1 MRTTVT
7 LAAVLTVSA
16 CTAFYQVSPG
26 EQVARAATVAVT
38 FTPPRNLLATHD
50 TVTYSLPAV
59 RTVYG
64 RVEEVR
70 SDTVIIR
77 VLALESNRRQ
87 PALPRAARL
96 AVVPDASARLAER
109 RPARTRSTGLMFGAS
124 LVVLVG
130 IVMASALGA
139 Q

>member
-7 LAAVLTVSA
+7 LAAVLTLSA
-16 CTAFYQVSPG
+16 CTGFYQVSPG

-38 FTPPRNLLATHD
+38 FTPPRDVLATDD

-70 SDTVIIR
+70 ADTVIIR
-77 VLALESNRRQ
+77 VLTLESNRRQ

-109 RPARTRSTGLMFGAS
+109 RPARTRSAGLMFGAS
-124 LVVLVG
+124 LVALAG
-130 IVMASALGA
+130 IAMAIGLSA